1 MTMMIFY
8 IYLRKLNA
16 VTESLCGYATLTTQ
30 QTVNFLITQNKGQID
45 RFKDAARDVG
55 ADESDDA
62 LDRIMGKLDL
72 TKKPE
77 PAGKQKGKEK

>member
-1 MTMMIFY
+1 MSPQARNQSQLERF
-8 IYLRKLNA
+8 R
-16 VTESLCGYATLTTQ
+16 ES
-30 QTVNFLITQNKGQID
+30 
-45 RFKDAARDVG
+45 AREIG

-77 PAGKQKGKEK
+77 PETMTPDKKLGA

>member
-1 MTMMIFY
+1 MKPST
-8 IYLRKLNA
+8 
-16 VTESLCGYATLTTQ
+16 
-30 QTVNFLITQNKGQID
+30 GQLD
-45 RFKDAARDVG
+45 RFREAARDLG

-77 PAGKQKGKEK
+77 PKADKPAKK